1 MRKAGSRGPSIG
13 LELSCLAKAGGCS
26 LLYGTPAGQ
35 TSTTEG
41 PARRVSFSE
50 LLARSERSKR
60 GRPCRTTRVLVSTGM
75 PLLLPSPA
83 RNVETYNAC
92 QHGEEEEGI
101 PRLKRVIQ
109 DQGND

>member
-1 MRKAGSRGPSIG
+1 MELPNG
-13 LELSCLAKAGGCS
+13 LELSCPAEAGTLPWIVARNGRP
-26 LLYGTPAGQ
+26 GAPAYP
-35 TSTTEG
+35 

-50 LLARSERSKR
+50 LLARSERSKHR
-60 GRPCRTTRVLVSTGM
+60 RPRRTTRVLVSTGM
-75 PLLLPSPA
+75 PLLFPSLA

-109 DQGND
+109 NQGND